1 MGSLDTIGGTAAG
14 GVTPPGLTVTGRVD
28 GEAYTVTA
36 GARSLSISNP
46 DGATLSTTVEL
57 ASDGSAVTVTG
68 STTTSPSWTAPS
80 GGADGDAYQ
89 VKVKATKSGATTT
102 VSFTERMVSTGFSAI
117 ATEQVDLTDGT
128 WTLVDPDG
136 LVDTIT
142 IDVNGYHTIT
152 WNAFTGSVDYNPGA
166 GTNFRGPRWYK
177 LAKASGTQVDATE
190 ASVTALKINLPEP
203 THTASGYPQLNVWG
217 TAADPT
223 ADAVATQRGLGLV
236 HGQSNGATTYQVGAY
251 SLSTDALYSNA
262 NTDSVFGFACKAGR
276 EVGACT
282 WFAQRHDTSE
292 VVENNTRTANVNTQ
306 TASADL
312 HVYFGAGILLNT
324 HNMVAGTTSTPFQ
337 LHYKVFRFTD
347 LLE

>member
-36 GARSLSISNP
+36 GARSLTISNP

-128 WTLVDPDG
+128 WTLVDPDS

-142 IDVNGYHTIT
+142 IDASGYHTIT
-152 WNAFTGSVDYNPGA
+152 WNAFSGSADYNPGG
-166 GTNFRGPRWYK
+166 GTKFTGPRWYK
-177 LAKASGTQVDATE
+177 LAKASGTQVDAQDS
-190 ASVTALKINLPEP
+190 SVTALKISLPD
-203 THTASGYPQLNVWG
+203 TNVSSGYPQLNVWG

-223 ADAVATQRGLGLV
+223 ADTVASQRGLGIV
-236 HGQSNGATTYQVGAY
+236 HGQSNGATTYQVGAF
-251 SLSTDALYSNA
+251 SLATDILYSNA
-262 NTDSVFGFACKAGR
+262 NTDSVFGFAIKAER
-276 EVGACT
+276 EVGAAT
-282 WFAQRHDTSE
+282 FFAQRDDTGAIL
-292 VVENNTRTANVNTQ
+292 ENNTRTANINTQ
-306 TASADL
+306 TASANL
-312 HVYFGAGILLNT
+312 HVYFGAGLLNNT
-324 HNMVAGTTSTPFQ
+324 HTMVAGTTSTPFQ
-337 LHYKVFRFTD
+337 LHYRVLRFTD